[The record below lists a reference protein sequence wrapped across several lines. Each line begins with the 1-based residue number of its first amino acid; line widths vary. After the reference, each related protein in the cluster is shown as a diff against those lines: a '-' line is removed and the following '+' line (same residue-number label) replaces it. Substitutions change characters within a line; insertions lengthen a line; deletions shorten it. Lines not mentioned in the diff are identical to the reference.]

1 MISIESQI
9 LTVILWLIVIK
20 FCQISVY
27 PYLKPALGRVSYG
40 LAYPIGILLLTIV
53 SWYLGLAGL
62 PVQLALILFA
72 LLGGFAFFK
81 KQYEPTDLKNQIRWD
96 IIFFAAFALLLIVRW
111 FSPGIIPSGEKFMDA
126 AFLGSIMLNPTVTPH
141 DPWFTGETLNIYYYL
156 GHWMMGVLGILAMGT
171 SSVVFN
177 LMIPTVFALAAVSA
191 YAIGVLLL
199 KRHQW
204 LTMLVLIIPN
214 AALIWYAFSGKGA
227 IDAWWLSTR
236 VIGEGTTINEYPLFS
251 FLWGD
256 PHAHLLAC
264 FNQLVFI
271 CLIAVMITRWQY
283 LKGWGKYL
291 LICLLA
297 LSLGTMPAMNSW
309 DVIIYAGVYVVVAFM
324 VWWRFDQHQIRKLL
338 PFLLVPVLSL
348 LAYAPFLYQM
358 LTTGGSSIEGFF
370 LVTTPSPIVE
380 FLGVYLFFIVIFVI
394 NGLSV
399 LKKYPWLIALPIIFG
414 LFGYASLGVALF
426 CIILFLGKKE
436 WLPEIIF
443 GVIGL
448 SILVFL
454 EIFYLKDYM
463 GDSYYRMNTVFKF
476 GFCAWFFLGISSML
490 IIGKWLK
497 NKVFA
502 VDLKKAWVAACL
514 VFICLAGI
522 FVVGGI
528 NLGYPGGNLDGE
540 AWLVVSHP
548 ADYQGI
554 EYLQSLND
562 PTIIVVEAAGTSYTY
577 GSRVSAMTGLST
589 IIGWTGHEVGWRTGI
604 EETEDVS
611 TRMADVRAIYEDPTQ
626 TISLMKKYGVAY
638 LFVGEVEQEMYT
650 INLPLEDLVN
660 VFSAD
665 GIDIY
670 RIE

>member
-9 LTVILWLIVIK
+9 LTVILWLIIIK
-20 FCQISVY
+20 FCQITVY
-27 PYLKPALGRVSYG
+27 PYLKPALGTISYG
-40 LAYPIGILLLTIV
+40 LAYHIGILLLTIG
-53 SWYLGLAGL
+53 SWYLALTGL
-62 PVQLALILFA
+62 PVQLVLILFA
-72 LLGGFAFFK
+72 LLGGFALYK
-81 KQYEPTDLKNQIRWD
+81 KQYELADLKNQIRWD
-96 IIFFAAFALLLIVRW
+96 LMFLAAFALLLIVRW

-126 AFLGSIMLNPTVTPH
+126 AFLGSIMLDPTVTPA
-141 DPWFTGETLNIYYYL
+141 DPWFAGETLSIYYYL
-156 GHWMMGVLGILAMGT
+156 GHWMMGILGILAMGT

-177 LMIPTVFALAAVSA
+177 LMLPTVFALAAVSA

-204 LTMLVLIIPN
+204 LPILVLIIPN
-214 AALIWYAFSGKGA
+214 AALIWHALTGKGA
-227 IDAWWLSTR
+227 IDAWWASTR

-271 CLIAVMITRWQY
+271 CLLAVMITRWQY

-291 LICLLA
+291 LIGLLS

-309 DVIIYAGVYVVVAFM
+309 DVIIYAGVYLVVAFM
-324 VWWRFDQHQIRKLL
+324 VWWRFDRHQVRKLL
-338 PFLLVPVLSL
+338 PFVLVPILSI
-348 LAYAPFLYQM
+348 LAYAPYLYQM
-358 LTTGGSSIEGFF
+358 LTTGGSSIEGFS
-370 LVTTPSPIVE
+370 LVTTPSPVIE
-380 FLGVYLFFIVIFVI
+380 FLGVYLFFLVIFVI
-394 NGLSV
+394 YGISV
-399 LKKYPWLIALPIIFG
+399 LKKYPWLIAVPLILG
-414 LFGYASLGVALF
+414 LVGYVSLGVALF
-426 CIILFLGKKE
+426 CIILLLAKRE

-448 SILVFL
+448 TILVFL

-463 GDSYYRMNTVFKF
+463 GDTYYRMNTVFKF
-476 GFCAWFFLGISSML
+476 GFCAWFFLGVSSLL
-490 IIGKWLK
+490 ILGNW
-497 NKVFA
+497 FRDRFSA
-502 VDLKKAWVAACL
+502 VNPKKIWAAVCV

-528 NLGYPGGNLDGE
+528 NLGYPGGTLDGE
-540 AWLVVSHP
+540 AWLAVSHP
-548 ADYQGI
+548 SDLQGI
-554 EYLQSLND
+554 EYLQSIAA
-562 PTIIVVEAAGTSYTY
+562 PSIIIVEAAGTSYTY
-577 GSRVSAMTGLST
+577 ESRVSAVTGLST

-604 EETEDVS
+604 GDIS
-611 TRMADVRAIYEDPTQ
+611 TRMANVRAIYEDPIK
-626 TISLMKKYGVAY
+626 TIDLMKKYGATY

-665 GIDIY
+665 GVDIY
-670 RIE
+670 RIR